1 MYRPVRTTHC
11 IKPNRLSR
19 CLHVAIAGCLPAVAM
34 AADPADPI
42 EPSLVPAQVTFDST
56 FTGKVDLSRF
66 ERGNITLP
74 GIYNPEIIVNGESA
88 GSVPVAFRMVAGSLA
103 SYPCFDQTM
112 LVRLGFDPDKFGKAT
127 AGRNDIPAMGDKP
140 ICGDIGRFIPS
151 AHADFDEG
159 EQQLHVSIPQLYMSS
174 RARGY
179 VSPEYWDSGESGAL
193 LDYSTNMYRL
203 STRGGS
209 STSVYAGLNGGVNL
223 GGWRLRHSGS
233 VNVLD
238 GNTHYQNNLTFAQ
251 HDLTE
256 LKAQLTLGDSYTS
269 GELLDSVRIRG
280 AVVASDTRMLPSS
293 LRGYAPV
300 IRGVA
305 ESNARIVIKQRGY
318 VIYET
323 TAVPGPFAIDDLYPT
338 GYGGDLDVEVTEADG
353 RTRRFSVPFSAQPRL
368 LRAGMTRFAL
378 AAGQVNELS
387 LPDTPF
393 IFQGTV
399 QRGIDNGWTFY
410 GGVTVSNSYF
420 APMIGSAIN
429 LPVGAFSLDVTSAR
443 AQMRTVHPQSGVSTR
458 LSYSKN
464 VEASGTNFAL
474 AAYRFSTRGYLT
486 VIEAARLRYG
496 LRYHS
501 DEVFVPR
508 QRNRFDINISQP
520 LAGNGGLLNLIGSA
534 NNYWNSGRRVDFT
547 LGYSN
552 HWRLLQ
558 YTLSVQRSKFVD
570 AIDGSRF
577 ANNGRQDTTYYLSL
591 SLPLGFD
598 RSAPQF
604 NFAANRDA
612 QGHGSTQLG
621 VTGNIGD
628 TQDVSYGVT
637 ANRNAQVEGATSD
650 INLSG
655 SYRVAYGNYS
665 ASLGFGVGR
674 QQASVTASGGM
685 VLHRDGLT
693 LSQSLGE
700 TNGVIHAPGASGV
713 LVTGYSGVRL
723 NGKGNAIVPH
733 LQPYQ
738 VNTVQLDTLGASD
751 DIELE
756 SSSATATPRAGALVR
771 LNYETTI
778 GQALTI
784 HSLQK
789 NGDPLPFGASVM
801 DDAGNAL
808 GVVGQ
813 GSKAFI
819 RAATLPE
826 MVIVS
831 WGAAPDQRCRIVL
844 PEMAENMPA
853 GGTRRMDAQCIAPAE
868 AEPK

>member
-1 MYRPVRTTHC
+1 M
-11 IKPNRLSR
+11 
-19 CLHVAIAGCLPAVAM
+19 VASLPAVAM
-34 AADPADPI
+34 AADPI
-42 EPSLVPAQVTFDST
+42 EPSPDPAQVTFDSV

-74 GIYNPEIIVNGESA
+74 GVYNPEVIVNRESV
-88 GSVPVAFRMVAGSLA
+88 GSLPVAFRAIAGSQTA
-103 SYPCFDQTM
+103 HPCFDKSM
-112 LVRLGFDPDKFGKAT
+112 LARLGLDLEKFGKAI

-151 AHADFDEG
+151 ARVDFDEG
-159 EQQLHVSIPQLYMSS
+159 EQQLHVSIPQLYMAG

-179 VSPEYWDSGESGAL
+179 VSPEYWDSGEPAAL
-193 LDYSTNMYRL
+193 LDYAANMYRL

-209 STSVYAGLNGGVNL
+209 STTTYAGLNGGVNL

-233 VNVLD
+233 VNVSD
-238 GNTHYQNNLTFAQ
+238 GKSRYQNSQTFAQ

-256 LKAQLTLGDSYTS
+256 LKAQLTLGDRYTS

-280 AVVASDTRMLPSS
+280 AMVASDARMLPSS

-305 ESNARIVIKQRGY
+305 ETNARVVIKQRGY

-323 TAVPGPFAIDDLYPT
+323 TVVPGPFAIDDLYPT
-338 GYGGDLDVEVTEADG
+338 GFGGDLDVEVTEANG
-353 RTRRFSVPFSAQPRL
+353 RTRRFSVPFAAQPRL

-378 AAGQVNELS
+378 AAGQVDELS

-399 QRGIDNGWTFY
+399 QRGINNGWTLY

-429 LPVGAFSLDVTSAR
+429 LPIGALSLDATSAR
-443 AQMRTVHPQSGVSTR
+443 APMRTMKTQSGISTR

-464 VEASGTNFAL
+464 LEASGTNVAL

-486 VIEAARLRYG
+486 VIEAARLRYAHKQG
-496 LRYHS
+496 S
-501 DEVFVPR
+501 DNVFVPR
-508 QRNRFDINISQP
+508 QRSRFDINISQP
-520 LAGNGGLLNLIGSA
+520 LASGGGVLNLIGSA
-534 NNYWNSGRRVDFT
+534 SDYWNSERRVDFT

-558 YTLSVQRSKFVD
+558 YSLSVQRSRFMG
-570 AIDGSRF
+570 AIHGSRV
-577 ANNGRQDTTYYLSL
+577 ANLGRQDTSYYLAM
-591 SLPLGFD
+591 SLPFGLV
-598 RSAPQF
+598 RNAPQV
-604 NFAANRDA
+604 NFTANRDA
-612 QGHGSTQLG
+612 HGQGSTQLG
-621 VTGNIGD
+621 MTGNLGES
-628 TQDVSYGVT
+628 QDISYGVT
-637 ANRNAQVEGATSD
+637 ANRNAQIEGATSD

-655 SYRVAYGNYS
+655 SYRAPFGSYA
-665 ASLGFGVGR
+665 ASLGFGAGR

-685 VLHRDGLT
+685 VLHRHGLT

-700 TNGVIHAPGASGV
+700 TNGIIHAPGAKGV
-713 LVTGYSGVRL
+713 LVAGYSGLRL
-723 NGKGNAIVPH
+723 DGKGNAVVPY

-771 LNYETTI
+771 LNYETII

-784 HSLQK
+784 HALRQG
-789 NGDPLPFGASVM
+789 GDPLPFAASVM
-801 DDAGNAL
+801 DDAGNTL

-819 RAATLPE
+819 RAAVLPE
-826 MVIVS
+826 AVIVS
-831 WGAAPDQRCRIVL
+831 WGASSDESCKIAL
-844 PEMAENMPA
+844 PEVPVSVRNGDP
-853 GGTRRMDAQCIAPAE
+853 RMVEAQCVVSPNTGL
-868 AEPK
+868 K